1 MSYKESLKI
10 LIRRRRR
17 ENRRR
22 RKLGVQKLVLRKLG
36 IFGIP
41 DIQFTHNL
49 NNNSKL
55 KIEMNTQCV
64 FIENF
69 L

>member
-1 MSYKESLKI
+1 MSEKESLKI
-10 LIRRRRR
+10 LRRKR
-17 ENRRR
+17 ENRRRR
-22 RKLGVQKLVLRKLG
+22 RKLGVQKLTLRKLD

-41 DIQFTHNL
+41 DIQFIHNL

-55 KIEMNTQCV
+55 KIEMNTRYMY
-64 FIENF
+64 